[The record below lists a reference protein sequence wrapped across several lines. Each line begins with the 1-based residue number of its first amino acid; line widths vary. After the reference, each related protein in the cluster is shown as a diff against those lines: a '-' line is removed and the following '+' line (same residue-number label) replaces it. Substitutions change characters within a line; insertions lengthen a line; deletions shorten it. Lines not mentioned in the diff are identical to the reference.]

1 MAKTGLIFDLDG
13 VLVDTARYHFKAW
26 KRLAEQYD
34 VDFDEERNEL
44 LKGVSRVE
52 SLNKILEWGGKSLP
66 EAEFNSAMERK
77 NNWYLEFIDSMSPD
91 EVLPGVQ
98 DFLETA
104 KSKGYKIALGSASKN
119 APRILDKVGLTHLFD
134 SIVDG
139 NRTTRSKPDPEV
151 FLLGASDLKL
161 TPDQC
166 VVFEDAQAGV
176 QAAKAGGMMA
186 IGIGAPE
193 VLNKA
198 DHVVLGFAEFTLEN
212 LESLFSN

>member
-1 MAKTGLIFDLDG
+1 MAMTGLIFDLDG
-13 VLVDTARYHFKAW
+13 VLVDTARYHYKAW

-66 EAEFNSAMERK
+66 EKEFHAAMERK

-91 EVLPGVQ
+91 EVLPGVN
-98 DFLETA
+98 DFLEHGKA
-104 KSKGYKIALGSASKN
+104 KGFKIALGSASKN
-119 APRILDKVGLTHLFD
+119 APRILEKVRLTPLFD

-139 NRTTRSKPDPEV
+139 NRTSRSKPDPEV
-151 FLLGASDLKL
+151 FLLGAKDLSL
-161 TPDQC
+161 NPEEC
-166 VVFEDAQAGV
+166 IVFEDAQAGV

-186 IGIGAPE
+186 IGVGSADILGE
-193 VLNKA
+193 A
-198 DHVVLGFAEFTLEN
+198 DHIITGFDDFTISSLEK
-212 LESLFSN
+212 LLSN